1 MKLGTL
7 VASTSCLA
15 TAMATNNNEEASAM
29 IDFIAG
35 LGIKE
40 KHLLIDMPVVMN
52 TELLSNKSIN
62 FDVIMIQKI
71 NDSGKYVRKLIK
83 EFEFHGYCTRTICFD
98 QVFFQESKIHVK
110 SLCPSL
116 GETYPKLYDGTCP
129 ELLQSIHGKNISIT
143 FIGTEPYIDDDDF
156 EIEHNSI
163 DSYFGSEFLVLKA
176 LMDKFKFL
184 PNFIAETKSFDNMM
198 HKV

>member
-71 NDSGKYVRKLIK
+71 NDSGKYVR
-83 EFEFHGYCTRTICFD
+83 E
-98 QVFFQESKIHVK
+98 
-110 SLCPSL
+110 
-116 GETYPKLYDGTCP
+116 
-129 ELLQSIHGKNISIT
+129 N
-143 FIGTEPYIDDDDF
+143 
-156 EIEHNSI
+156 N
-163 DSYFGSEFLVLKA
+163 
-176 LMDKFKFL
+176 
-184 PNFIAETKSFDNMM
+184 
-198 HKV
+198 